1 MKRILF
7 ILICLIAVKVTN
19 AQDPHF
25 SQFFSS
31 PLTLNPAYTGKFDGT
46 IRIAG
51 NYRNQ
56 WPTINNAYN
65 TQTASVDF
73 RILKNTIG
81 ENDILGLGF
90 YALADNSANSAVK
103 LNYFSGSVSFH
114 KGLDEDGLQQI
125 GVGLQGTYANMSIN
139 TSVLTFED
147 QLTNSGFTGITHEN
161 FNGQQLSSNYF
172 DVNAGVLYSGSDGNK
187 TNYYLGASMY
197 HFTKPIQK
205 FTTGDNY
212 FLNPRLTFT
221 AGGSFPVGDNINL
234 HLSGMENI
242 QGGASETVLGGA
254 LQFVVNPDQDKPTS
268 VYAGGWVRIND
279 AIMPYLGL
287 EWNDFRLG
295 ASYDINASSLKT
307 ASQSQGGMEI
317 SLIWAYRP
325 DPDKSIRCPKF

>member
-1 MKRILF
+1 MKRLLF
-7 ILICLIAVKVTN
+7 ILIVLTGIKAVN

-31 PLTLNPAYTGKFDGT
+31 PLTLNPANTGKFDGV

-65 TQTASVDF
+65 TQTVSVDF
-73 RILKNTIG
+73 RVLKNTIG
-81 ENDILGLGF
+81 DKDILGVGF

-103 LNYFSGSVSFH
+103 LNYFSGSASFH
-114 KGLDEDGLQQI
+114 KALDEDGLQQI
-125 GVGLQGTYANMSIN
+125 GIGLQGTYANMSIN

-147 QLTNSGFTGITHEN
+147 QLTNAGFTGTTHET
-161 FNGQQLSSNYF
+161 FSGQQLSSVYL
-172 DVNAGVLYSGSDGNK
+172 DANAGLLYSGSDGNK
-187 TNYYLGASMY
+187 TNYYAGASIY
-197 HFTKPIQK
+197 HFSKPIQK
-205 FTTGDNY
+205 FTTGVAY
-212 FLNPRLTFT
+212 YLNPRMTFT
-221 AGGSFPVGDNINL
+221 GGGSFPVGDNINL
-234 HLSGMENI
+234 HLSGLQNL

-254 LQFVVNPDQDKPTS
+254 LQFVVNPEQDKPTS
-268 VYAGGWVRIND
+268 VYVGSWYRIGD
-279 AIMPYLGL
+279 AILPYLGL
-287 EWNDFRLG
+287 EWNDFRVG
-295 ASYDINASSLKT
+295 ASYDINGSSLKT